1 MPKRGLPMTG
11 DRVDLKSLD
20 RAQLQEFMTG
30 MGKDGAA
37 GVFQINGVSV
47 EDTRKREMQPDD
59 EVFMITP
66 GGGGYGA
73 A

>member
-1 MPKRGLPMTG
+1 MRT
-11 DRVDLKSLD
+11 DRPWLLNTIPSRLKSGPEGLK
-20 RAQLQEFMTG
+20 G
-30 MGKDGAA
+30 GKDGAA

-47 EDTRKREMQPDD
+47 EDTRKREMKPDD